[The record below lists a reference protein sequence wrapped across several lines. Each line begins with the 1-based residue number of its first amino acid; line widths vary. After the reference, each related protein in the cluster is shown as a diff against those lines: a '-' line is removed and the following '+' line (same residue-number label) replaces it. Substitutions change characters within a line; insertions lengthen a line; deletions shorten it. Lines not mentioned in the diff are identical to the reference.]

1 MKFAIMLG
9 ATVLGI
15 ALGLYP
21 SLSKPRP
28 RWWRIV
34 ALASVTVVVVMALL
48 PPTAGT
54 VTDAVIASRADST
67 AVVPVLLRST
77 LQPGA
82 EISSIVAADA
92 RDPRV
97 VVTVI
102 LSQAVDLSAMPVD
115 QPMIL
120 HLQRYGNDA
129 QFVAQRLGTVD
140 PLVTLPYI
148 MGLEERARIM
158 YFHVPMSWV
167 ASIAYI
173 LGMIYAVAYLRT
185 RRREYDT
192 LSASAA
198 RIATLYAI
206 LATVTGAIWAKFN
219 WGMFWN
225 WDPRQTSIFLLLL
238 VYGAYFL
245 LRSAVTDPTR
255 RASLSAAYSIIAA
268 PTVPFLIYVLPR
280 LIPGLHP
287 GSANDV
293 NAGPLLSPQ
302 SDAINTVKQ
311 LIFGGSLFS
320 FTLIFFWLVS
330 IDVRTT
336 LVSLRKRGAA

>member
-9 ATVLGI
+9 ATLLGI
-15 ALGLYP
+15 ALGYLP
-21 SLSKPRP
+21 SITKPRP
-28 RWWRIV
+28 RWWRML
-34 ALASVTVVVVMALL
+34 ALGSVTVVVVLALL

-82 EISSIVAADA
+82 ELSSIVASDA
-92 RDPRV
+92 RDQRV
-97 VVTVI
+97 VITVI
-102 LSQAVDLSAMPVD
+102 LGPTIDPSLLPID
-115 QPMIL
+115 QPVIL
-120 HLQRYGNDA
+120 YLQRYGQDA
-129 QFVAQRLGTVD
+129 QFVAQQVGQTD
-140 PLVTLPYI
+140 PLITLPYI
-148 MGLEERARIM
+148 MGLEERARIIF
-158 YFHVPMSWV
+158 FHVPMSWV

-185 RRREYDT
+185 RKREYDT

-268 PTVPFLIYVLPR
+268 PTVPFLIYILPR

-287 GSANDV
+287 GSADDV

-311 LIFGGSLFS
+311 MIFGGSLFS

-336 LVSLRKRGAA
+336 VFSLRKQ

>member
-9 ATVLGI
+9 ATLLGI
-15 ALGLYP
+15 ALGYLP
-21 SLSKPRP
+21 SIAKPRP
-28 RWWRIV
+28 RWWRML
-34 ALASVTVVVVMALL
+34 ALGSVTVVVVLALL

-82 EISSIVAADA
+82 ELSSIVASDA
-92 RDPRV
+92 RDQRV
-97 VVTVI
+97 VITVI
-102 LSQAVDLSAMPVD
+102 LGPTIDPSSLPID
-115 QPMIL
+115 QPVIL
-120 HLQRYGNDA
+120 YLQRYGQDA
-129 QFVAQRLGTVD
+129 QFVAQRVGQTD
-140 PLVTLPYI
+140 PLITLPYI
-148 MGLEERARIM
+148 MGLEERARIIF
-158 YFHVPMSWV
+158 FHVPMSWV

-185 RRREYDT
+185 RKREYDT

-245 LRSAVTDPTR
+245 LRSAVTDATR

-268 PTVPFLIYVLPR
+268 PTVPFLIYILPR

-287 GSANDV
+287 GSADDV

-311 LIFGGSLFS
+311 MIFGGSLFS

-336 LVSLRKRGAA
+336 VFSLRKL

>member
-9 ATVLGI
+9 ATLLGI
-15 ALGLYP
+15 ALGYLP
-21 SLSKPRP
+21 SIAKPRP
-28 RWWRIV
+28 RWWRML
-34 ALASVTVVVVMALL
+34 ALGSVTVVVVLALL

-82 EISSIVAADA
+82 ELSSIVASDA
-92 RDPRV
+92 RDQRV
-97 VVTVI
+97 VITVI
-102 LSQAVDLSAMPVD
+102 LGPTIDPSSLPID
-115 QPMIL
+115 QPVIL
-120 HLQRYGNDA
+120 YLQRYGQDA
-129 QFVAQRLGTVD
+129 QFVAQRVGQTD
-140 PLVTLPYI
+140 PLITLPYI
-148 MGLEERARIM
+148 MGLEERARIIF
-158 YFHVPMSWV
+158 FHVPMSWV

-185 RRREYDT
+185 RKREYDT

-268 PTVPFLIYVLPR
+268 PTVPFLIYILPR

-287 GSANDV
+287 GSADDV

-311 LIFGGSLFS
+311 MIFGGSLFS

-336 LVSLRKRGAA
+336 VFSLRKL

>member
-9 ATVLGI
+9 ATLLGI
-15 ALGLYP
+15 ALGYLP
-21 SLSKPRP
+21 SITKPRP
-28 RWWRIV
+28 RWWRML
-34 ALASVTVVVVMALL
+34 ALGSVTVVVVLALL

-82 EISSIVAADA
+82 ELSSIVASDA
-92 RDPRV
+92 RDQRV
-97 VVTVI
+97 VITVI
-102 LSQAVDLSAMPVD
+102 LGPTIDPSLLPID
-115 QPMIL
+115 QPVIL
-120 HLQRYGNDA
+120 YLQRYGQDA
-129 QFVAQRLGTVD
+129 QFVAQQVGQTD
-140 PLVTLPYI
+140 PLITLPYI
-148 MGLEERARIM
+148 MGLEERARIIF
-158 YFHVPMSWV
+158 FHVPMSWV

-185 RRREYDT
+185 RMREYDPR
-192 LSASAA
+192 SASAA

-268 PTVPFLIYVLPR
+268 PTVPFLIYILPR

-287 GSANDV
+287 GSADDV

-311 LIFGGSLFS
+311 MIFGGSLFS

-336 LVSLRKRGAA
+336 VFSLRKL